1 VPATAGCTLHLTR
14 HPWRNLFSLPA
25 DKVFGRPLRGSLR
38 GKCLENSSTLNLTS
52 QLASDRSLTV
62 LVLSNLLTIV
72 LAVVQQWDVY
82 VLMWIYWAQ
91 SVIIGYF
98 NVHRI
103 LGLERFTTSGFMIN
117 NKPVKRNAEG
127 KRQTAL
133 LFAMH
138 YGIFHLGYMFYL
150 ISVSGLHGGFPLFGM
165 LVCIFAFYLNHRFSY
180 HYNRER
186 EREVIHNI
194 GNLMAFPYV
203 RIIPMHLMIV
213 IGSRFLDNNSIALV
227 FFLLLKSLA
236 DIAMHVIEHAM
247 ARGAAR
253 RARRRLP

>member
-1 VPATAGCTLHLTR
+1 MDNSRTL
-14 HPWRNLFSLPA
+14 
-25 DKVFGRPLRGSLR
+25 
-38 GKCLENSSTLNLTS
+38 TLSGWIL
-52 QLASDRSLTV
+52 SDRSLTV
-62 LVLSNLLTIV
+62 LLLSNLLTLV
-72 LAVVQQWDVY
+72 LAVVQQWDVR

-103 LGLERFTTSGFMIN
+103 LALENFTTSGFMIN
-117 NKPVKRNAEG
+117 DKPVKRTAAG

-138 YGIFHLGYMFYL
+138 YGIFHLGYMVFL
-150 ISVSGLHGGFPLFGM
+150 ATMSGVQPGFPLFGM
-165 LVCIFAFYLNHRFSY
+165 LVCILAFYLNHRFSY

-186 EREVIHNI
+186 DLEGIPNL
-194 GNLMAFPYV
+194 GNLMTYPYV
-203 RIIPMHLMIV
+203 RIVPMHLMIV
-213 IGSRFLDNNSIALV
+213 IGSNFLGNNGIALV
-227 FFLLLKSLA
+227 FFLLLKTAA

-247 ARGAAR
+247 ARGDAR

>member
-1 VPATAGCTLHLTR
+1 M
-14 HPWRNLFSLPA
+14 
-25 DKVFGRPLRGSLR
+25 
-38 GKCLENSSTLNLTS
+38 ENSGTLNLTR
-52 QLASDRSLTV
+52 QLYSDRSLTV

-72 LAVVQQWDVY
+72 LAVVQQWDVH
-82 VLMWIYWAQ
+82 VLMWIYWGQ

-103 LGLERFTTSGFMIN
+103 LGLEKFSTSGFMIN
-117 NKPVKRNAEG
+117 NKPVKRTAAG

-138 YGIFHLGYMFYL
+138 YGIFHLGYMIFL
-150 ISVSGLHGGFPLFGM
+150 ISMSGVQSGFPLFSV

-186 EREVIHNI
+186 DRAGIPNI

-203 RIIPMHLMIV
+203 RISPMHLMIV
-213 IGSRFLDNNSIALV
+213 IGSNFLGNNSIALV
-227 FFLLLKSLA
+227 FFLLLKTAA
-236 DIAMHVIEHAM
+236 DVASHIIEHAM
-247 ARGAAR
+247 ARGAAK

>member
-1 VPATAGCTLHLTR
+1 
-14 HPWRNLFSLPA
+14 
-25 DKVFGRPLRGSLR
+25 
-38 GKCLENSSTLNLTS
+38 LENSGTLNLAS
-52 QLASDRSLTV
+52 QITGDRSLTV

-103 LGLERFTTSGFMIN
+103 LGLERFTSSGFTIN
-117 NKPVKRNAEG
+117 NKPVKRTAEG

-133 LFAMH
+133 LFGMH
-138 YGIFHLGYMFYL
+138 YGLFHLGYMAYL
-150 ISVSGLHGGFPLFGM
+150 VSVSAVHGGLPLFGM

-213 IGSRFLDNNSIALV
+213 IGSGFLGNNSIALV
-227 FFLLLKSLA
+227 FFLLLKTIA
-236 DIAMHVIEHAM
+236 DVAMHVIEHAM
-247 ARGAAR
+247 ARGAVR
-253 RARRRLP
+253 RAQRHLP